1 MLTAVARMLGG
12 GGRGGLR
19 GGTGVKIKKGV
30 PGKEGKGGQLI
41 GREHLACMDRF
52 GQKFMCF

>member
-1 MLTAVARMLGG
+1 MLTAVARKLGG

-30 PGKEGKGGQLI
+30 PGKEGKGGQII
-41 GREHLACMDRF
+41 GREHLACMDRY
-52 GQKFMCF
+52 GQ